1 MMMTMRIGQFSFEP
15 RLVTTLAAVFFF
27 ALLLALGRW
36 QLNRAAEKEARQA
49 LYDARLGET
58 AVVLTGSVPDAQ
70 PLLYRRVRAAGE
82 WIGARQIF
90 IDNQIRGG
98 RAGFNVIT
106 PLRLEGRDEAV
117 LVNRGWIARNA
128 AEYPRAPAVEVP
140 TGRVEVAGLA
150 TRPPARYRELS
161 AQTVAGNVWQNLDIE
176 RYAAQSGIKLLPVVV
191 LADTPAAGLAAVHE
205 KPDAGVAKHYEYA
218 LTWFALAATVLA
230 LWLAMNLRRV
240 R

>member
-1 MMMTMRIGQFSFEP
+1 MTT
-15 RLVTTLAAVFFF
+15 VAAALFF
-27 ALLLALGRW
+27 ALLLSLGRW

-58 AVVLTGSVPDAQ
+58 PVVLTGAVADPQ

-82 WIGARQIF
+82 WIAARQIF
-90 IDNQIRGG
+90 IDNQIREG
-98 RAGFNVIT
+98 RAGFNVVT
-106 PLRLEGRDEAV
+106 PLRLEGREDAV

-128 AEYPRAPAVEVP
+128 AEYPRAPAVPVP
-140 TGRVEVAGLA
+140 PGRVEVTGLA

-161 AQTVAGNVWQNLDIE
+161 ADTVAGNVWQNLSIE
-176 RYAAQSGIKLLPVVV
+176 KYAAASGLKLLPVVV
-191 LADTPAAGLAAVHE
+191 LADAPGAGLAAVRE

-230 LWLAMNLRRV
+230 LWLALNLRRA

>member
-1 MMMTMRIGQFSFEP
+1 M
-15 RLVTTLAAVFFF
+15 TTLAAVLFL
-27 ALLLALGRW
+27 ALLLSLGRW

-49 LYDARLGET
+49 LYDARLGE
-58 AVVLTGSVPDAQ
+58 APVVLTGAVPSPE

-82 WIGARQIF
+82 WIAAKQIF
-90 IDNQIRGG
+90 IDNQIHEG

-106 PLRLEGRDEAV
+106 PLRLRGHPEAV
-117 LVNRGWIARNA
+117 LVNRGWIARDA
-128 AEYPRAPAVEVP
+128 AFPRAPAVAVP
-140 TGRVEVAGLA
+140 GGPVEVTGLA

-161 AQTVAGNVWQNLDIE
+161 AETVVGDVWQNLSIE
-176 RYAAQSGIKLLPVVV
+176 RYGAQSGLALLPVVV
-191 LADTPAAGLAAVHE
+191 LADSPAPGLAAVRE

-230 LWLAMNLRRV
+230 LWLALNVRRV

>member
-1 MMMTMRIGQFSFEP
+1 M
-15 RLVTTLAAVFFF
+15 TTLAAAALL

-36 QLNRAAEKEARQA
+36 QLNRAGEKEARQA

-58 AVVLTGSVPDAQ
+58 PVVLTGSVADPQ

-82 WIGARQIF
+82 WIAARQIF
-90 IDNQIRGG
+90 IDNQIRAG
-98 RAGFNVIT
+98 RAGFTVIT
-106 PLRLEGRDEAV
+106 PLRLEGREEAV
-117 LVNRGWIARNA
+117 LVNRGWIARG
-128 AEYPRAPAVEVP
+128 AEFPRAPAVAVP
-140 TGRVEVAGLA
+140 AGRVEVSGLA

-161 AQTVAGNVWQNLDIE
+161 AQTVVGDVWQNLSIE
-176 RYAAQSGIKLLPVVV
+176 RYAAQSGLKLLPVVV
-191 LADTPAAGLAAVHE
+191 LADAPAPGLAAVSE

-230 LWLAMNLRRV
+230 LWLALNVRRV